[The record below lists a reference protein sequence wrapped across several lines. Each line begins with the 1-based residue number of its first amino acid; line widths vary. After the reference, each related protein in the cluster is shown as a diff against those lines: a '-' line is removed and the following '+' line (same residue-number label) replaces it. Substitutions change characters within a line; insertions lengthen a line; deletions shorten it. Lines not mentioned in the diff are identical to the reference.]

1 MKYLSC
7 YRSEDDDPIGN
18 LKWKSMD
25 PMKQVQS
32 MEDYMPVRDYEKL
45 MGLLKEVIVYAGWV
59 ICQTCKLYHVL
70 TL

>member
-1 MKYLSC
+1 
-7 YRSEDDDPIGN
+7 
-18 LKWKSMD
+18 MD

-59 ICQTCKLYHVL
+59 ICQTCKLHHVL